1 MVKEKLKVTTI
12 LGTRPEIIR
21 LSVLLGKF
29 DQIFDH
35 RLIFSSQNRQ
45 SFVGS
50 NFFDELKLKQPNATM
65 SNTSNSIAEFIS
77 ALLVF
82 VENEITQHRPDAVVI
97 LGDTNTSLAALIVK
111 KYGIPVYHL
120 EAGNRSFDANVP
132 EELNRKIVDHVS
144 DFNLAYSQQALQNLL
159 REGLPTRNT
168 IVIGSPLR
176 EVIELNRERIKASE
190 ILKSFKIK
198 SKEFFLVSAHRQE
211 NIDDAARLSALIDTL
226 NAVAET
232 FSKPLIISTHPRL
245 QSMLGKGNYK
255 RHEQLK
261 FVEPLGFI
269 DYCKL
274 QSEAHA
280 VLSDSGSIAEE
291 SAILGFKALTMRDS
305 MERPEALEA
314 ATIELT
320 GLDSARVIA
329 AIERLESTEKVIS
342 VPSDYQIT
350 NTSERVINFI
360 LSTHHVRDFW
370 SGIR

>member
-1 MVKEKLKVTTI
+1 VVKEKLKVTTI
-12 LGTRPEIIR
+12 VGTRPEIIR

-29 DQIFDH
+29 DQIFEH

-50 NFFDELKLKQPNATM
+50 NFFDELKLKQPNSTM
-65 SNTSNSIAEFIS
+65 SNTSNTVAEFIS

-82 VENEITQHRPDAVVI
+82 VENEIIQHRPDAVVI

-132 EELNRKIVDHVS
+132 EELNRKIVDHAS
-144 DFNLAYSQQALQNLL
+144 DFNLAYSQQALLNLL

-168 IVIGSPLR
+168 LVIGSPLR
-176 EVIELNRERIKASE
+176 EVIELNRQRIKESE
-190 ILKSFKIK
+190 ILKSLKIK

-211 NIDDAARLSALIDTL
+211 NIDDVARLSALIDTL
-226 NAVAET
+226 NAVAEKFT
-232 FSKPLIISTHPRL
+232 KPLIISTHPRL
-245 QSMLGKGNYK
+245 QSMLEKGNYK

-274 QSEAHA
+274 QNEASA

-329 AIERLESTEKVIS
+329 AIERLESTDKVIP

-350 NTSERVINFI
+350 NTSDRVINFI

-370 SGIR
+370 NGIR